1 MNTNTSEKREK
12 LKMLS
17 TSTTLI
23 SFSLNFKRLTK
34 GKKCEEFDTILR
46 VGNRL
51 KMRVWKKKSSRLT
64 KTNLGKKVKGI
75 NAYL

>member
-51 KMRVWKKKSSRLT
+51 KMRVWKKKAVGLRRRIW
-64 KTNLGKKVKGI
+64 GKR
-75 NAYL
+75 